1 MKLSQN
7 LTQLAGLPQMVNQG
21 EAEESTDSFCEG
33 AKGRYEC
40 PQEQG
45 KLLHF
50 LSGLPLLF
58 VFAFPALSF

>member
-7 LTQLAGLPQMVNQG
+7 LTQLAGLPQMVKQG
-21 EAEESTDSFCEG
+21 EAEESTDSFFEG
-33 AKGRYEC
+33 VKGRYEC

-50 LSGLPLLF
+50 LSELPLLLGSTL
-58 VFAFPALSF
+58 PALSF